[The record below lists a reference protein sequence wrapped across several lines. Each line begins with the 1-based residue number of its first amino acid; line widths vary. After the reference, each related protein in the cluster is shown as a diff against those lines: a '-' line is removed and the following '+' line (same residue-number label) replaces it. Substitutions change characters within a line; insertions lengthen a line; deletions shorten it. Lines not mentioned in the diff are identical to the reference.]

1 MRLLVTIPHFCRRNP
16 GEPALYGSESGDTAT
31 RLRQVGRCIAALHQ
45 TFGPRQSL
53 AATPPTPANTT
64 LGAAVNVVLVT
75 TGDQHL
81 SDDLPRHLFTQVGT
95 DVPARNLGFACHEIM
110 REQAGAYDYF
120 AYLEDDIAVTDPLF
134 FAKLTWFSQQFGQ
147 SALLQ
152 PNRYELASDLE
163 TMKLYID
170 GNTIDPSLAARYQDT
185 GTRPRLLAEAFGRSF
200 LFERV
205 DNVHSGCFFLSAPQ
219 LARVAASPMFGKP
232 TAEFFGPLESAATLM
247 IMRAFE
253 VYKPAR
259 ENAGLLEVHHAG
271 RRFLTAKPPDAAAEN
286 VAEATPG

>member
-1 MRLLVTIPHFCRRNP
+1 MRLLVTIPHFRRSSP
-16 GEPALYGSESGDTAT
+16 GEPALYGSESGDAAA
-31 RLRQVGRCIAALHQ
+31 RLRQVGHCIAALHQ

-53 AATPPTPANTT
+53 AATPPTPANAT
-64 LGAAVNVVLVT
+64 LGAEIDVVLVT

-81 SDDLPRHLFTQVGT
+81 ADRLPRHLFTQVGT
-95 DVPARNLGFACHEIM
+95 DIPARNLGFACHEIM

-134 FAKLTWFSQQFGQ
+134 FAKLAWFSQQFGH

-152 PNRYELASDLE
+152 PNRYELAPDLE

-170 GNTIDPSLAARYQDT
+170 GDTIDPSLAARYQDT

-259 ENAGLLEVHHAG
+259 ENAGLLEVQHAG
-271 RRFLTAKPPDAAAEN
+271 RRFLTAKPPEAA
-286 VAEATPG
+286 PK